1 MDNLRRYGEAPYN
14 VVVIHGGPGAAGEM
28 APVARWL
35 SSLSGVLEPLQ
46 TASTLEGQVEE
57 LHEILLEQADL
68 PVILIGWSWGAWL
81 AYICAARY
89 PQTVS
94 KLVLVSS
101 GPFTDAYAE
110 GIMET
115 RLERLGPADRAEAVT
130 LLEVMEGP
138 DADDPDRV
146 LARVAELLSRAD
158 AYDPLPDED
167 EDETTEVRYDIYQG
181 VWKEA
186 MELRSSGLLLEL
198 AGRIECPVVA
208 MHGDYDPHPAA
219 GVLGTLSYVLPEF
232 RFVLLEN
239 CGHCP
244 WRERQA
250 RDLFFSLLKE
260 EVDQE

>member
-1 MDNLRRYGEAPYN
+1 
-14 VVVIHGGPGAAGEM
+14 M

-35 SSLSGVLEPLQ
+35 SSLGGVLEPLQ

-130 LLEVMEGP
+130 LLEVMEGRTRTTRTGSWP
-138 DADDPDRV
+138 GSPNFSPGPTRTILYRTKTRMRQRRSGAK
-146 LARVAELLSRAD
+146 STK
-158 AYDPLPDED
+158 AY
-167 EDETTEVRYDIYQG
+167 
-181 VWKEA
+181 
-186 MELRSSGLLLEL
+186 
-198 AGRIECPVVA
+198 GRK
-208 MHGDYDPHPAA
+208 
-219 GVLGTLSYVLPEF
+219 
-232 RFVLLEN
+232 
-239 CGHCP
+239 P
-244 WRERQA
+244 W
-250 RDLFFSLLKE
+250 S
-260 EVDQE
+260 